1 MTQMNRFKAFA
12 AMALTAA
19 LLAAAGAHAQAPA
32 APTIDLK
39 KTDIYYADPASPNI
53 AGFWRRV
60 PGPIFSVGG
69 KALPAPDEHGHQ
81 LGLPYRPD
89 WQKAVDARYAADLAG
104 APYGDPLDACWP
116 AGTFG
121 DYLTEPA
128 AMKITET
135 PGRIQLMFERGWTK
149 RLIYTN
155 RQHLTGDYLIPTVK
169 GDSVAVWKGKSLVA
183 DTIGVR
189 PEVTLGYR
197 LPHSEKVHFI
207 EKFTRTGPD
216 TLKIEVTILD
226 PDAFS
231 KPVQATLNYRLEP
244 KGEFKEDFCMDH
256 NNVIIDANLVVHPD
270 ARTVKKYGFD
280 LPN

>member
-1 MTQMNRFKAFA
+1 MAPMKSLKVLSAV
-12 AMALTAA
+12 ALTAA
-19 LLAAAGAHAQAPA
+19 LLSTAVAQAQAPA
-32 APTIDLK
+32 IDLK
-39 KTDIYYADPASPNI
+39 KTDTYYADPSSPNI

-81 LGLPYRPD
+81 IGLPYRPD
-89 WQKAVDARYAADLAG
+89 WQKAVDARYAADLKG

-121 DYLTEPA
+121 DYLSEPA

-149 RLIYTN
+149 RLIFTN
-155 RQHLTGDYLIPTVK
+155 RKHLEGGFLIQTVK
-169 GDSVAVWKGKSLVA
+169 GDSIATWKGKSLVA

-197 LPHSEKVHFI
+197 LPHSEKVRFI
-207 EKFTRTGPD
+207 ETFTRTGPE

-226 PDAFS
+226 PEAFT
-231 KPVQATLNYRLEP
+231 KPVQATLNYRRDAQ
-244 KGEFKEDFCMDH
+244 GEFKEDFCMDH

-270 ARTVKKYGFD
+270 TRRGKTYGFD